1 MPDLLAGRIAMLIDG
16 VPAQT
21 KNIESGVVRALA
33 VTTRTR
39 TAALPNVPTMVEQG
53 LDYEVPYWTAI
64 YAPAATPKPI
74 IDKLAAEIARTMK
87 DPGVVGRLK
96 DAGTEAVGSTPQ
108 ELDAFNRDQL
118 ALYRRIVAD
127 PRLKL
132 NLQ

>member
-1 MPDLLAGRIAMLIDG
+1 MLIDG

-39 TAALPNVPTMVEQG
+39 TPTLPNVPTVMEQG

-64 YAPAATPKPI
+64 YAPAATPKAV
-74 IDKLAAEIARTMK
+74 IDRLAEGIAKTMK
-87 DPGVVGRLK
+87 DPAVVERL
-96 DAGTEAVGSTPQ
+96 
-108 ELDAFNRDQL
+108 QL
-118 ALYRRIVAD
+118 ALYRGIVAD